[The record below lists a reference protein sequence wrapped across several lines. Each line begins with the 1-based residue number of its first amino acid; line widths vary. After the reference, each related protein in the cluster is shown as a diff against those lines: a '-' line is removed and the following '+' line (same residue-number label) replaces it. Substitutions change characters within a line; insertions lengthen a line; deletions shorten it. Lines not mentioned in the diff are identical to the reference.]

1 MPKPIDIRKNVYA
14 LASVDGLSAELTLYG
29 DIYETQPVDWWTGE
43 PEPGEYI
50 LLDEFLEDLKAI
62 EGARKLIVRMNSYG
76 GDANVA
82 NVIHNRLRELA
93 RAGMKTTCIV
103 DGVAM
108 SGGSL
113 IMCACDTVKVNPS
126 SLIMIHNAWQ
136 FLFGG
141 YNVDELLAAAD
152 KLDAADRMQAAIYVR
167 KTGLSEEE
175 IRGMMRETTY
185 MTGTEAVEKGF
196 ADELI
201 EDAEPLRIAASADRR
216 TMYVGS
222 RTLHLAPGMTAPEN
236 LETMEPAETW
246 KARML
251 QKIKKED

>member
-50 LLDEFLEDLKAI
+50 LLDGFLEDLKAI

-113 IMCACDTVKVNPS
+113 IMCACDTMKVNPS

>member
-1 MPKPIDIRKNVYA
+1 MPVNITKKTYA
-14 LASVDGLSAELTLYG
+14 LASVDGVSAELTLYG
-29 DIYETQPVDWWTGE
+29 DIYETQPVDFWTGE
-43 PEPGEYI
+43 PVPGEYI
-50 LLDEFLEDLKAI
+50 LLDEFLDDLKEI
-62 EGARKLIVRMNSYG
+62 EGARKLTVRMNSYG
-76 GDANVA
+76 GDAMVA
-82 NVIHNRLRELA
+82 NVIHNRIRELS
-93 RAGMKTTCIV
+93 RGGMKTTCIV

-113 IMCACDTVKVNPS
+113 IMCACDTVEVNPS

-141 YNVDELLAAAD
+141 YNVEDLLAAAD
-152 KLDAADRMQAAIYVR
+152 TLDAADRMQAAIYVR

-196 ADELI
+196 ADKLI
-201 EDAEPLRIAASADRR
+201 EGAEPVKIAASADRR
-216 TMYVGS
+216 TMFVGS

-251 QKIKKED
+251 QRINKED

>member
-1 MPKPIDIRKNVYA
+1 MKDINITKKTYA
-14 LASVDGLSAELTLYG
+14 LASVDGVSAELTLYG
-29 DIYETQPVDWWTGE
+29 DIYETQPIDWWTGE
-43 PEPGEYI
+43 AEPGEYI
-50 LLDEFLEDLKAI
+50 LLDEFLEDLREI
-62 EGARKLIVRMNSYG
+62 EGAKKLTVRMNSYG
-76 GDANVA
+76 GDAMVA
-82 NVIHNRLRELA
+82 NVIHNRLRELS

-141 YNVDELLAAAD
+141 YNVEDLLAAAD
-152 KLDAADRMQAAIYVR
+152 TLDAADRMQAAIYVR

-185 MTGTEAVEKGF
+185 MTGAEAVEKGF

-201 EDAEPLRIAASADRR
+201 ENAEPLRIAASADRR
-216 TMYVGS
+216 TMFVGN

-246 KARML
+246 KTRML

>member
-1 MPKPIDIRKNVYA
+1 MPVNIIKKTYA
-14 LASVDGLSAELTLYG
+14 LASVDGVSAELTLYG
-29 DIYETQPVDWWTGE
+29 DIYETQPVDFWTGE
-43 PEPGEYI
+43 PAPGEYI
-50 LLDEFLEDLKAI
+50 LLDEFLDDLKEI
-62 EGARKLIVRMNSYG
+62 EGARKLTVRMNSYG
-76 GDANVA
+76 GDAMVA
-82 NVIHNRLRELA
+82 NVIHNRIRELS
-93 RAGMKTTCIV
+93 RGGMKTTCIV

-113 IMCACDTVKVNPS
+113 IMCACDTVEVNPS

-141 YNVDELLAAAD
+141 YNVEDLLAAAD
-152 KLDAADRMQAAIYVR
+152 TLDAADRMQAAIYVR

-196 ADELI
+196 ADKLI
-201 EDAEPLRIAASADRR
+201 EGAEPVKIAASADRR
-216 TMYVGS
+216 TMFVGS

-236 LETMEPAETW
+236 LETMEPAEEW

-251 QKIKKED
+251 QRIKKED